1 MGFYYLFTWQQPTP
15 FKLLFFLTQWK
26 LIKYYTRTNY
36 QQLKRVDSSKSS
48 VSLWKV
54 SGLFKKRALLIDVS
68 CASFWYSPFLLQA
81 KSVLLWAMEHG
92 GSPEKW
98 AATQCLAMCD
108 VITDSIISELVSQ
121 LQSDTAIRAEKAGVL
136 LADLSQHS
144 VRDSILF
151 PEPANFLQRMFNENE
166 EFWKGPIVRWSWLV
180 ILNSKCRVLLIIAA
194 IPIFLEQAQTN
205 PPWDNKKMH
214 LSSAVSADLIISLQG
229 IVHSLIAE
237 LLNSS
242 SWKDRMTACKVI
254 PKLKGGINKVQHFK
268 TTSVHTYLQPSKL
281 TSEKTKAKNK
291 QTVGMTSLVQTN
303 NCTLYLVPPS
313 RCALYLTPS
322 WKRACQS

>member
-1 MGFYYLFTWQQPTP
+1 
-15 FKLLFFLTQWK
+15 
-26 LIKYYTRTNY
+26 
-36 QQLKRVDSSKSS
+36 
-48 VSLWKV
+48 
-54 SGLFKKRALLIDVS
+54 
-68 CASFWYSPFLLQA
+68 
-81 KSVLLWAMEHG
+81 
-92 GSPEKW
+92 
-98 AATQCLAMCD
+98 
-108 VITDSIISELVSQ
+108 
-121 LQSDTAIRAEKAGVL
+121 
-136 LADLSQHS
+136 
-144 VRDSILF
+144 
-151 PEPANFLQRMFNENE
+151 
-166 EFWKGPIVRWSWLV
+166 
-180 ILNSKCRVLLIIAA
+180 
-194 IPIFLEQAQTN
+194 
-205 PPWDNKKMH
+205 MH

-322 WKRACQS
+322 